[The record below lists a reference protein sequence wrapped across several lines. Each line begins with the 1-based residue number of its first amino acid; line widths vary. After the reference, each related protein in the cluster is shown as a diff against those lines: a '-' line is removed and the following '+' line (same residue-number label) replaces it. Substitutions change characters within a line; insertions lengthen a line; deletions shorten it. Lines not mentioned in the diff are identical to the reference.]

1 MSVSVEGW
9 LPALVSN
16 NRFFTPCS
24 KCSDCH
30 SARESSLNY
39 WDIDT
44 KEELC
49 SICLQKEPRENVLQ
63 VRFGGLGRGQI
74 HSRYFL
80 IHFSFYG
87 ILNMRII
94 VVIGSSIIVSWC
106 RQGGRYCQ
114 NGRHFSHSVVCDQWI
129 QGIIP
134 QAATT
139 AKTTKGSCWGLSVC
153 CLLKTLA
160 GRQLVLFLTVQD
172 GWWQWSGVEGWSVY
186 DIKQEW
192 HAWHATGT
200 QRHEAIYAVF
210 FWQRKRL
217 SRRVYVTEAQERS
230 AEAFSDAVE
239 SIMECEWTWR
249 YCERVSMGY
258 CQKAIWV
265 QSDDLMDYQRF
276 NCFMKCFRNDD
287 VEERSFVDA
296 QWGNLFTLVL
306 WRPTKWDV

>member
-1 MSVSVEGW
+1 MRSDTIPARADNDQPNPNLNLSHPPKPIHNESTIYYINIRKKGVRAMSVSVEGW

-94 VVIGSSIIVSWC
+94 VVIGSSIIVS
-106 RQGGRYCQ
+106 
-114 NGRHFSHSVVCDQWI
+114 
-129 QGIIP
+129 
-134 QAATT
+134 
-139 AKTTKGSCWGLSVC
+139 
-153 CLLKTLA
+153 
-160 GRQLVLFLTVQD
+160 
-172 GWWQWSGVEGWSVY
+172 
-186 DIKQEW
+186 
-192 HAWHATGT
+192 
-200 QRHEAIYAVF
+200 
-210 FWQRKRL
+210 
-217 SRRVYVTEAQERS
+217 
-230 AEAFSDAVE
+230 
-239 SIMECEWTWR
+239 
-249 YCERVSMGY
+249 
-258 CQKAIWV
+258 
-265 QSDDLMDYQRF
+265 
-276 NCFMKCFRNDD
+276 
-287 VEERSFVDA
+287 
-296 QWGNLFTLVL
+296 
-306 WRPTKWDV
+306 

>member
-94 VVIGSSIIVSWC
+94 VVYRFVDHRIMMSSRWPISSEWQTFLTFS
-106 RQGGRYCQ
+106 RMWSMDPRYYSSGGD
-114 NGRHFSHSVVCDQWI
+114 HSQDHQR
-129 QGIIP
+129 GLLGP
-134 QAATT
+134 
-139 AKTTKGSCWGLSVC
+139 LSVLSAQDTC
-153 CLLKTLA
+153 RTSTCTVLYSARWMVTVEWCWRMVSIRHQAGMACLA
-160 GRQLVLFLTVQD
+160 RQ
-172 GWWQWSGVEGWSVY
+172 
-186 DIKQEW
+186 W
-192 HAWHATGT
+192 HTAA
-200 QRHEAIYAVF
+200 
-210 FWQRKRL
+210 
-217 SRRVYVTEAQERS
+217 
-230 AEAFSDAVE
+230 
-239 SIMECEWTWR
+239 
-249 YCERVSMGY
+249 
-258 CQKAIWV
+258 
-265 QSDDLMDYQRF
+265 
-276 NCFMKCFRNDD
+276 
-287 VEERSFVDA
+287 
-296 QWGNLFTLVL
+296 WGNLCSILLAAKATIKASLCYRSAGKVCRSVLQCCRINHGVWMNLEVL
-306 WRPTKWDV
+306 WKSLNGVLSKNHLSPIGWFDGLSEV